1 MFVYKNWPKAW
12 FLLALLSAI
21 LTFTCCSRRGGGGG
35 AADSNIMAQVNDYK
49 VLRSELDKAYNTQ
62 VAGSQQKPTST
73 QEEGLRLQILD
84 QIMQTRLILQR
95 AEKLGIKTSNDDVEA
110 RLAKAKAPYTVEQ
123 FQKKLKDVGLTEDD
137 YKTYLQHDLTIEKV
151 IEKEITPKLS
161 VSDADVNAFYDQNKA
176 QIPPSADESAVKH
189 QIREKLRSE
198 LEQVLKAAYQ
208 EELRNGADIHN
219 YYAEELLKNHKAE
232 SKTETK

>member
-1 MFVYKNWPKAW
+1 MSAYKNWSKACF
-12 FLLALLSAI
+12 FLFLLSAT
-21 LTFTCCSRRGGGGG
+21 LTFTCCSSRGGG
-35 AADSNIMAQVNDYK
+35 ADANVMAQVNGYK

-62 VAGSQQKPTST
+62 VAGSPQKPTST
-73 QEEGLRLQILD
+73 QEEGLRLQTLD

-110 RLAKAKAPYTVEQ
+110 RLAKAKTPYTVEQ

-137 YKTYLQHDLTIEKV
+137 YKTYLQHELTIEKV

-161 VSDADVNAFYDQNKA
+161 VSDADVNAFYEQNKA
-176 QIPPSADESAVKH
+176 QIPPSADESEVKR

-198 LEQVLKAAYQ
+198 LAQVLKAAYQ
-208 EELRNGADIHN
+208 EELRNGAEIHN
-219 YYAEELLKNHKAE
+219 YYAEELLKNHKVE
-232 SKTETK
+232 SKTESK